1 MRLLFDQNISFR
13 ICRLLSESFSECR
26 HVSSVGLHNH
36 EDIDIWKFAKTNG
49 FSIVTFD
56 ADYFDLSLLKG
67 SPPKIIWLRTG
78 NISTDDLANRILM
91 NTRTIQLFLDN
102 PEQNCLEIY

>member
-49 FSIVTFD
+49 FS
-56 ADYFDLSLLKG
+56 
-67 SPPKIIWLRTG
+67 
-78 NISTDDLANRILM
+78 
-91 NTRTIQLFLDN
+91 
-102 PEQNCLEIY
+102 

>member
-49 FSIVTFD
+49 FSNLSHPVQRDVAADHIVRRLEVALPCGVQGALFVEE
-56 ADYFDLSLLKG
+56 LLLEDVPFLELHLG
-67 SPPKIIWLRTG
+67 CTSVL
-78 NISTDDLANRILM
+78 LA
-91 NTRTIQLFLDN
+91 
-102 PEQNCLEIY
+102 